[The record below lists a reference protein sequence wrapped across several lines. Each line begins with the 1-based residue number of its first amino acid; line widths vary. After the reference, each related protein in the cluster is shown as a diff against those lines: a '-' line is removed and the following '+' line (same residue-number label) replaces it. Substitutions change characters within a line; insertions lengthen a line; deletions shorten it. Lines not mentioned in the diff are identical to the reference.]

1 MAVRKKNGNSGD
13 GPEREL
19 AEARAQQAATAEILK
34 VIANSPSD
42 VQPVLEVMAMSA
54 EKLCEAKDVIVLLRE
69 GDALRYRVHRGDIG
83 TAVPL
88 GEAKKISRD
97 WSAGRCAADG
107 RQIHVHDILEDPD
120 GFPDGA
126 RMGKQA
132 GYRTVLMTPLLR
144 DGVVLGVIGMRRAEV
159 RPFEARQ
166 IELINTFADQAVIAI
181 ENVRLFN
188 ETKEALDR
196 QTATA
201 EILKVISSSP
211 TDVTPVFE
219 AIVQSASQLFGCT
232 TGILM
237 RDGAQVFLKSGRGK
251 DLSQADLAEMQKLYP
266 IPFDPQKN
274 ITSSV
279 IEGRRL
285 VEVTDTEALDMP
297 PPMAA
302 VGRAG
307 RFRSVVLVPL
317 QREGAGIGAISLTHP
332 EPGWKLNDK
341 QLAMV
346 RTFADQAVIAI
357 ENVRLFNES
366 KSLQEERLSRLKS
379 FFSPQLAELL
389 DAGKGEDLLKTHRRE
404 ITVQFFDLRG
414 FTAFT
419 GAAEPEEVMELLRE
433 FHAALGG
440 LVLEHEGTIER
451 FGGDSVMVFFN
462 DPLPVERPAERAM
475 QSAIA
480 MMHAFDPIAARW
492 RKRGYDLGLGAG
504 IAQGYATL
512 GAIGFE
518 GRRDYAAIG
527 PVTNLAARLCAE
539 AKGGQI
545 LADSK
550 TVAALEGV
558 FAFDALEPLRLKGF
572 PQPMPAFA
580 LRIGA
585 KMRA

>member
-1 MAVRKKNGNSGD
+1 MAVRKKKGMSGSEA
-13 GPEREL
+13 EREL

-34 VIANSPSD
+34 VIARSPSDAQPVFDAIAQAAVRLIGGFSATVTRTDNGMVHLLAMTSTSDSGNDAVQKSFPRPIGDGPIRKAIDSGAPVCRPDIETDPNINPLVLEMARSRGYRSLIAVPMMKDGAAIGVVLVTRREPGTFTSSETDLLKAFADQAVIAIENVRLFNETKASLERQTATAEILKVIASSPSD

-54 EKLCEAKDVIVLLRE
+54 ERLCEAKDVIVLLRE

-88 GEAKKISRD
+88 GETKKISRD

-107 RQIHVHDILEDPD
+107 RQIHVHDILADPE
-120 GFPDGA
+120 GFPEGV

-159 RPFEARQ
+159 RPFETRQ

-188 ETKEALDR
+188 ET
-196 QTATA
+196 
-201 EILKVISSSP
+201 
-211 TDVTPVFE
+211 
-219 AIVQSASQLFGCT
+219 
-232 TGILM
+232 
-237 RDGAQVFLKSGRGK
+237 
-251 DLSQADLAEMQKLYP
+251 
-266 IPFDPQKN
+266 
-274 ITSSV
+274 
-279 IEGRRL
+279 
-285 VEVTDTEALDMP
+285 
-297 PPMAA
+297 
-302 VGRAG
+302 RA
-307 RFRSVVLVPL
+307 
-317 QREGAGIGAISLTHP
+317 
-332 EPGWKLNDK
+332 
-341 QLAMV
+341 
-346 RTFADQAVIAI
+346 
-357 ENVRLFNES
+357 
-366 KSLQEERLSRLKS
+366 LQEERLSRLKS

-419 GAAEPEEVMELLRE
+419 GAAEPEEVMDLLRE

-451 FGGDSVMVFFN
+451 FAGDSVMVFFN

-480 MMHAFDPIAARW
+480 MMRAFDPIAARW

-539 AKGGQI
+539 AKSGQI

-558 FAFDALEPLRLKGF
+558 FDFDALEPLRLKGF
-572 PQPMPAFA
+572 SQPMPAFA
-580 LRIGA
+580 LRIGE
-585 KMRA
+585 KMRP